1 MRAELDAERAERR
14 RLEDQNERLRHF
26 IRQLQ
31 RMQFGRRSEKLDPDQ
46 LALALEDLEQAVAE
60 SEAEAEKADPPVRQA
75 RGRQR
80 RQSRGALPDHLPRI
94 EVVIEPATTVCPC
107 CNGAMHVIG
116 EDRSERLDVIP
127 MRYQVIV
134 TRRPKYGC
142 RTCQSAVV
150 QAPAPP
156 RLIEG
161 GLPTERMVA
170 HVLVTKY
177 ADHAPLYR
185 QAQMLARQ
193 GIAIDRSTL
202 ASWVGYAAAELKPLW
217 RLLRD
222 QLLGS
227 AKLFVDETTAPVL
240 DPGRGRT
247 KTGYFWAI
255 ARDDR
260 PWGGSDP
267 PAVVY
272 SYAPGRGSEHASALL
287 KDFRGILQTDGYVAY
302 KSVAKPPDIEGG
314 TGDGVMLAHCWA
326 HCRTAVLRHRQSGPA
341 PIAREALQRI
351 AALYE
356 IEAEIRGKSAAER
369 QAARQVRSK
378 PLVDALKLWLEQRA
392 AELPRKSA
400 LAEAIGYALNQWDG
414 LARFLDDGRIEI
426 DSNTVERS
434 MRPIA
439 LNRKNALFAG
449 HDLGAEN
456 WAVLASLIETCKLHG
471 VNPEAWLADVLT
483 RLVDNWPNRRLA
495 ELTPWAWQ
503 AAQNTSIAPRR
514 ERHCRGR
521 GRTQAIKQAT
531 NRCPRSSAYFQHWDC
546 DGMKL
551 GHFLSSRSDDGS
563 AWHARFK
570 ISPPIGT
577 YFVSA
582 AR

>member
-1 MRAELDAERAERR
+1 MATSDDLPDDPSALRAAVLAMRTELAAERARR
-14 RLEDQNERLRHF
+14 QRVEDQNERLRHF

-60 SEAEAEKADPPVRQA
+60 SCAEAEKADPEVRRL
-75 RGRQR
+75 RGRER
-80 RQSRGALPDHLPRI
+80 RRSRGALPEHLPRI

-107 CNGAMHVIG
+107 CQGPMHQIG

-142 RTCQSAVV
+142 RTCQSAIV

-156 RLIEG
+156 RLIES
-161 GLPTERMVA
+161 GLPTEGLVA

-177 ADHAPLYR
+177 ADHAPLDR

-202 ASWVGYAAAELKPLW
+202 ASWVGTAAAELKPLW

-222 QLLGS
+222 ELLGS

-247 KTGYFWAI
+247 KTGWFWAI

-260 PWGGSDP
+260 PWGGTDA
-267 PAVVY
+267 PAVIY
-272 SYAPGRGSEHASALL
+272 SYAPGRGNEHAAALL
-287 KDFRGILQTDGYVAY
+287 KDFRGILQTDAYVAY
-302 KSVAKPPDIEGG
+302 KKVAEPPGKEATD
-314 TGDGVMLAHCWA
+314 DGVILAHGWA
-326 HCRTAVLRHRQSGPA
+326 HCRRRFYEIAQKRPA

-356 IEAEIRGKSAAER
+356 IEAEIRGRSAEER
-369 QAARQVRSK
+369 RAARQSRTK
-378 PLVDALKLWLEQRA
+378 PLLDAMRLWLEQRR
-392 AELPRKSA
+392 AELPRKSP
-400 LAEAIGYALNQWDG
+400 LAEAIGYPLNQWEG
-414 LARFLDDGRIEI
+414 LTRFVDDGRIEI

-434 MRPIA
+434 MPAIA

-456 WAVLASLIETCKLHG
+456 WAVLASLIETCKWHD
-471 VNPEAWLADVLT
+471 VNPEAWLADLA
-483 RLVDNWPNRRLA
+483 RPSRGRLA
-495 ELTPWAWQ
+495 EPP
-503 AAQNTSIAPRR
+503 PRR
-514 ERHCRGR
+514 THPLGLEGR
-521 GRTQAIKQAT
+521 KHRRRSRRRVNDSLNVETRTQAITQAKS
-531 NRCPRSSAYFQHWDC
+531 RCFRSFAYCGVGATACSAF
-546 DGMKL
+546 
-551 GHFLSSRSDDGS
+551 
-563 AWHARFK
+563 
-570 ISPPIGT
+570 
-577 YFVSA
+577 
-582 AR
+582 

>member
-1 MRAELDAERAERR
+1 MTSLDGLPDDPFRLREAVLATRAELDAERALRQQ
-14 RLEDQNERLRHF
+14 LEDQNERLRHF

-46 LALALEDLEQAVAE
+46 LALGLEDLEQAVAE
-60 SEAEAEKADPPVRQA
+60 SDAEAEKAAPQVRQS
-75 RGRQR
+75 RGRER
-80 RQSRGALPDHLPRI
+80 RQSRGALPQHLPRI
-94 EVVIEPATTVCPC
+94 EVVVEPETTVCPC
-107 CNGAMHVIG
+107 CSGPMHLIG

-127 MRYQVIV
+127 MRYQVVV

-142 RTCQSAVV
+142 RVCQSAVV

-170 HVLVTKY
+170 HVLVAKY

-193 GIAIDRSTL
+193 GISIDRSTL

-222 QLLGS
+222 QLLAS

-260 PWGGSDP
+260 PWGGGDP
-267 PAVVY
+267 PAVIY
-272 SYAPGRGSEHASALL
+272 SYAPGRGNKHAAALL
-287 KDFRGILQTDGYVAY
+287 KDFRGILQTDAYVAY
-302 KSVAKPPDIEGG
+302 KAMAKPPDTEGG
-314 TGDGVMLAHCWA
+314 TGEGVILAHCWA
-326 HCRTAVLRHRQSGPA
+326 HCRRRFFEIAHKGPA

-356 IEAEIRGKSAAER
+356 IEAEIRGRSAEQRRAVR
-369 QAARQVRSK
+369 QRRTK
-378 PLVDALKLWLEQRA
+378 PLLEAMKLWLQQRHA
-392 AELPRKSA
+392 QLSRKSP
-400 LAEAIGYALNQWDG
+400 LAEAIGYPLNQWDG
-414 LARFLDDGRIEI
+414 LTRFVDDGRIEI

-456 WAVLASLIETCKLHG
+456 WAVLASLIETCKLHN
-471 VNPEAWLADVLT
+471 VNPEAWVADVLT
-483 RLVDNWPNRRLA
+483 RLVNGWPNRRLA
-495 ELTPWAWQ
+495 ELMPWAW
-503 AAQNTSIAPRR
+503 
-514 ERHCRGR
+514 
-521 GRTQAIKQAT
+521 K
-531 NRCPRSSAYFQHWDC
+531 
-546 DGMKL
+546 
-551 GHFLSSRSDDGS
+551 
-563 AWHARFK
+563 
-570 ISPPIGT
+570 
-577 YFVSA
+577 A
-582 AR
+582 ARNTLDRVAA

>member
-1 MRAELDAERAERR
+1 MSSPTNLHCDLPDDPSAVHEAMLAMRAELEAERALRR
-14 RLEDQNERLRHF
+14 GLEDQNERLRHF

-60 SEAEAEKADPPVRQA
+60 ADAEAEKADPPLRRA
-75 RGRQR
+75 RGRER
-80 RQSRGALPDHLPRI
+80 RQSRGALPAHLPRI
-94 EVVIEPATTVCPC
+94 EVVIEPPTTVCPC
-107 CNGAMHVIG
+107 CSGPMHLIG

-142 RTCQSAVV
+142 RACQSAVE

-156 RLIEG
+156 RLVEG

-170 HVLVTKY
+170 QVLVTKY

-193 GIAIDRSTL
+193 DIVIDRSTL
-202 ASWVGYAAAELKPLW
+202 ASWVGTAAAELKPLW
-217 RLLRD
+217 RLLREE
-222 QLLGS
+222 LLGS
-227 AKLFVDETTAPVL
+227 ARLFVDETTAPVL

-260 PWGGSDP
+260 PWGGTDP

-272 SYAPGRGSEHASALL
+272 SYAPGRGNEHAAKLL
-287 KDFRGILQTDGYVAY
+287 KNFRGILQADAYVVYKKVAEPPGTDGA
-302 KSVAKPPDIEGG
+302 AD
-314 TGDGVMLAHCWA
+314 DGVILAHCWA
-326 HCRTAVLRHRQSGPA
+326 HCRRRFFEIAHKRPA

-356 IEAEIRGKSAAER
+356 IEAEIRGRSADER
-369 QAARQVRSK
+369 RAARQSRTK
-378 PLVDALKLWLEQRA
+378 PLLDAMRLWLEQRA
-392 AELPRKSA
+392 AELPRKSP
-400 LAEAIGYALNQWDG
+400 LAEAIGYPLNHWEG
-414 LARFLDDGRIEI
+414 LTRFLDDGRIEI

-434 MRPIA
+434 IRPIA

-456 WAVLASLIETCKLHG
+456 WAVLASLIETCKWHD
-471 VNPEAWLADVLT
+471 VNPEAWLADILT
-483 RLVDNWPNRRLA
+483 RLVGGWPNRRLA
-495 ELTPWAWQ
+495 ELTPWAWK
-503 AAQNTSIAPRR
+503 AAQEDTVDR
-514 ERHCRGR
+514 
-521 GRTQAIKQAT
+521 
-531 NRCPRSSAYFQHWDC
+531 
-546 DGMKL
+546 
-551 GHFLSSRSDDGS
+551 
-563 AWHARFK
+563 
-570 ISPPIGT
+570 
-577 YFVSA
+577 VA
-582 AR
+582 A

>member
-1 MRAELDAERAERR
+1 MTTAVDDLPGDADELRAAVLAMRVALDAERAERR
-14 RLEDQNERLRHF
+14 RLEEQNERLCHF

-46 LALALEDLEQAVAE
+46 LNLALEDIEQAVAE
-60 SEAEAEKADPPVRQA
+60 ADAEAEKADPPLRQA
-75 RGRQR
+75 RGRER
-80 RQSRGALPDHLPRI
+80 RRSRGALPDHLPRI
-94 EVVIEPATTVCPC
+94 EVVIEPTTTVCPC
-107 CNGAMHVIG
+107 CSGTMHVIG

-142 RTCQSAVV
+142 RHCQGAMV
-150 QAPAPP
+150 QAPAPA

-161 GLPTERMVA
+161 GLPTERLVA

-193 GIAIDRSTL
+193 GILIDRSTL
-202 ASWVGYAAAELKPLW
+202 AAWVGYAAAELKPLW

-222 QLLGS
+222 QLGS

-260 PWGGSDP
+260 PWGGNDP
-267 PAVVY
+267 QAVVY
-272 SYAPGRGSEHASALL
+272 TYAPGRGNEHAASLL
-287 KDFRGILQTDGYVAY
+287 KDFRGILQSDAYVAY
-302 KSVAKPPDIEGG
+302 KKVERPPDEGG
-314 TGDGVMLAHCWA
+314 TSDGVILAYCWA
-326 HCRTAVLRHRQSGPA
+326 HCRRRFFEIAQKRAA

-356 IEAEIRGKSAAER
+356 IEAEIRGRSAEER
-369 QAARQVRSK
+369 RAARQLRTK
-378 PLVDALKLWLEQRA
+378 PLLGAMRLWLEQRQ
-392 AELPRKSA
+392 AELLRKSP
-400 LAEAIGYALNQWDG
+400 LAEAIGYALNQWEG
-414 LARFLDDGRIEI
+414 LTRFVDDGRIEI

-456 WAVLASLIETCKLHG
+456 WRCS
-471 VNPEAWLADVLT
+471 
-483 RLVDNWPNRRLA
+483 
-495 ELTPWAWQ
+495 
-503 AAQNTSIAPRR
+503 PR
-514 ERHCRGR
+514 
-521 GRTQAIKQAT
+521 
-531 NRCPRSSAYFQHWDC
+531 
-546 DGMKL
+546 
-551 GHFLSSRSDDGS
+551 
-563 AWHARFK
+563 
-570 ISPPIGT
+570 
-577 YFVSA
+577 
-582 AR
+582 